1 MWKYYAFK
9 VAGFSLSYLPRRV
22 GYLGAIFIADVA
34 YIFFP
39 TVKAGVTD
47 NMRHVFGTSVDD
59 IILSKAVR
67 GVLRTTVKNYLDL
80 IKLPQMG
87 LDDIEQNI
95 SVQGWQHLT
104 DALDQKKGVVLVTA
118 HLGSFDI
125 AAQIFAIRSVKVTAL
140 VESLK
145 PLPLRNHIIAL
156 RESHGVTFVPGQP
169 GTLES
174 MMQLLRNG
182 EAILMACDRN
192 IQGKSITSV
201 FFGEEATLPTVAVNM
216 AMRTGAAIVPIF
228 SHRGTD
234 GNYIIN
240 VESAFNVIPGGNRAV
255 ATNVAQVARIME
267 RHIRCHPEQWV
278 VLKPIWIK
286 NKQETPVFT

>member
-9 VAGFSLSYLPRRV
+9 IAGFSLSHLPRRV
-22 GYLGAIFIADVA
+22 GYLGAIFIADFT
-34 YIFFP
+34 YTFFP
-39 TVKAGVTD
+39 TVKTGVTD

-59 IILSKAVR
+59 IILNKAVR
-67 GVLRTTVKNYLDL
+67 GVLRTTAKNYFDL
-80 IKLPQMG
+80 IKLPQMR
-87 LDDIEQNI
+87 LDKIEQNI

-104 DALDQKKGVVLVTA
+104 DALEQKKGVVLVTA
-118 HLGSFDI
+118 HLGSFDFT
-125 AAQIFAIRSVKVTAL
+125 AQIFAIRSVKVTAL

-145 PLPLRNHIIAL
+145 PLPLLNHIIAL
-156 RESHGVTFVPGQP
+156 RESHGVTFVSGQP
-169 GTLES
+169 GMLES

-182 EAILMACDRN
+182 EAISMACDRN
-192 IQGKSITSV
+192 IQGKGITSV
-201 FFGEEATLPTVAVNM
+201 FFGEEVTLPTIAVNM

-228 SHRGTD
+228 NYRSTD

-240 VESAFNVIPGGNRAV
+240 VEPAFNVIPGGNRAV

-278 VLKPIWIK
+278 VLKPIWLK
-286 NKQETPVFT
+286 NKQETKIFT